1 MLENEQ
7 AWRWIKALLLPLI
20 ILAWLAVVVLVAWLL
35 GHVTRTLL
43 ILVLAGIVGYALTPL
58 VNVLV
63 RWLPRVLA
71 IAASYVVGMLVVL
84 GFITFIVVTAAGQ
97 VLGLVHHLP
106 TYVREAQGLQP
117 QILALLGPFGV
128 TGAQLSQLRSA
139 GLAQAQQIGT
149 QAAAGAVGAVQSA
162 AGTILDMILVLM
174 LSVYLTANGPR
185 IGAWL
190 RERGQLQ
197 RAVRLQPFV
206 VTVNQVVGGYVRGTL
221 TMAALVGFLVGT
233 GMAILQL
240 PYAILLG
247 VIAFFMEF
255 IPVVGV
261 MISGAVCVGVALT
274 QGWVKALIVL
284 AYFIGVHVLEGDVIG
299 PRVMGRA
306 VGIHPAV
313 ALLAFAAGTELFG
326 IWGALFGAPI
336 AGLVQG
342 LVTETWREVQRSR
355 FTGGNHEQPGTIITP

>member
-1 MLENEQ
+1 MPEREQ
-7 AWRWIKALLLPLI
+7 TWRWARALLLPLI
-20 ILAWLAVVVLVAWLL
+20 ILAWLAVLVLVAWLL
-35 GHVTRTLL
+35 SHVTRTIL
-43 ILVLAGIVGYALTPL
+43 ILVLAGIVAYALTPL
-58 VNVLV
+58 VNLLT
-63 RWLPRVLA
+63 RWLPRLLA
-71 IAASYVVGMLVVL
+71 IAVAYVAGMTIVL
-84 GFITFIVVTAAGQ
+84 GFVSFIVVTAAGQ
-97 VLGLVHHLP
+97 VVILVHHLP
-106 TYVREAQGLQP
+106 TYIREAQGLEP
-117 QILALLGPFGV
+117 QVLTLLRPIGI

-139 GLAQAQQIGT
+139 VVAQAQQVGT
-149 QAAAGAVGAVQSA
+149 QAAGGAVGAVQSA
-162 AGTILDMILVLM
+162 AGTILDIVLVLM

-185 IGAWL
+185 IAAWL
-190 RERGQLQ
+190 RERSQFQ

-206 VTVNQVVGGYVRGTL
+206 VTVNQVVGGYVQGTL
-221 TMAALVGFLVGT
+221 TMAALVGLLVGA
-233 GMAILQL
+233 GMAVLQL

-274 QGWVKALIVL
+274 QGWLKAVIVL
-284 AYFIGVHVLEGDVIG
+284 AYFVGVHVIEGDVIG

-313 ALLAFAAGTELFG
+313 ALLAFLAGTELFG

-342 LVTETWREVQRSR
+342 LVTATWREIQRSR
-355 FTGGNHEQPGTIITP
+355 LTGGNEQPGSIITP